1 MEHVSDHFFFA
12 NHVVLRAIIADGLD
26 GNVVAQFD
34 ADRGGVG
41 GVFLARCSNERID
54 DVGEY
59 AYEPDKNDCDYASMG
74 YFTLIH
80 FPAFLRRFI
89 LDH

>member
-41 GVFLARCSNERID
+41 SMFLARCSSARID

-59 AYEPDKNDCDYASMG
+59 AYESDDNDCDVLG

-89 LDH
+89 LYDH

>member
-59 AYEPDKNDCDYASMG
+59 AYESDDNDCDVLG